1 MTSSLVVLTDFYA
14 VTNRALSYAAAL
26 ALPLRAHLVL
36 LHVRHSQLLAP
47 DEYSGTYPGWAERRT
62 ARALGQLAGQQG
74 VPTEVAI
81 SEEFLP
87 DAVQEAVRRHHPL
100 LVVMGRSGADTV
112 PAEVLTSTAMDVL
125 RHAAHPLLVVPA
137 PGWDAFPP
145 RRLLLAVDGEPFSL
159 GEHQDVVGRLLFATG
174 ATLDVVHVSDDEHAR
189 PTTTE
194 RVLDTVRANDLVDE
208 LSISQLHEV
217 YHPTVVGGVLEEAAR
232 QQADM
237 LVVVARRHSLLGG
250 LFHDSMTARI
260 LRESPIPV
268 LVLPAED

>member
-36 LHVRHSQLLAP
+36 LHVRHNHLLAP
-47 DEYSGTYPGWAERRT
+47 EEYSGTYPGWTERKT
-62 ARALGQLAGQQG
+62 ARALGQLAGQQS
-74 VPTEVAI
+74 VPTEVDI

-87 DAVQEAVRRHHPL
+87 DAVQEAVRHHHPL

-137 PGWDAFPP
+137 PGWDTFPP

-159 GEHQDVVGRLLFATG
+159 GEHQDVVSRLLFATG
-174 ATLDVVHVSDDEHAR
+174 ATLDVVHVSNDEHAR
-189 PTTTE
+189 PDAA
-194 RVLDTVRANDLVDE
+194 RVLDTVRANDLMDE
-208 LSISQLHEV
+208 LSTSQLHEV
-217 YHPTVVGGVLEEAAR
+217 YHPAVVGGVLQEAAR